1 MPKQIITP
9 RSAPT
14 TGFTSRL
21 LVSGQGRLYPETRE
35 VVGGDID
42 GVARLDE

>member
-14 TGFTSRL
+14 TGFANRL
-21 LVSGQGRLYPETRE
+21 FVAGQGRLDRETRE